1 MTGNKMMTHIPLR
14 AAAILLAVL
23 SPLGGVGAQDYP
35 TRPIRM
41 IVPFAA
47 GGPSDVAGRSLADA
61 MGKHLKQT
69 VVIEN
74 IGGAGGNIG
83 AARAAQAA
91 PDGHTV
97 MLTNISMAVSP
108 SLYSNLAYDP
118 VKDFASIGIPIWALS
133 MLIARSDFMNMPFR
147 NFVDHLKTNADKVIA
162 ATTGWRRNPLIGMLA
177 SRSAQAVPAT

>member
-1 MTGNKMMTHIPLR
+1 MARLTLVGRI
-14 AAAILLAVL
+14 AAIVIVIL
-23 SPLGGVGAQDYP
+23 SPLGTASAQDYP
-35 TRPIRM
+35 TRPVRM

-61 MGKHLKQT
+61 MSKHLKQT

-91 PDGHTV
+91 PDGYTV

-118 VKDFASIGIPIWALS
+118 VKDFASVGIPIWALS
-133 MLIARSDFMNMPFR
+133 MLIARLDFMNVSFKD
-147 NFVDHLKTNADKVIA
+147 FLT
-162 ATTGWRRNPLIGMLA
+162 
-177 SRSAQAVPAT
+177 